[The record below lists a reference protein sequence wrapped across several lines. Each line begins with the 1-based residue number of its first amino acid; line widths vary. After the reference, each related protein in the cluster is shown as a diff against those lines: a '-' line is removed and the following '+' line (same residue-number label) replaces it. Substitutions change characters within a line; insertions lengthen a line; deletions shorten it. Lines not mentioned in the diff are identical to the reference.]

1 MSLTTE
7 KKRALLGMFPELPAR
22 YEKQMKQRGVHNYT
36 VLLTRGDELFARCYH
51 HYSDGRLVE
60 RQRYVF
66 TVSGAVRWG
75 WDEVKGWQVRSDF
88 REPVFCNP
96 AYGYSFDNSYTVLNF
111 EAVGQSCMKYS
122 QAESYAGGML
132 MCYLRLYCK
141 HLNLEYLMK
150 QGYSCLLEEVCTG
163 YWGNVTR
170 LKVSPRINWRSN
182 DLLKMLELNRNE
194 FKLLRG
200 RENLYEL
207 YCGYREDFPRMKP
220 ADILA
225 LARLIGA
232 QRGTFDICLR
242 RTGLTPEKLM
252 KYLIKQDA
260 EIHDYYDYLD
270 QCMRLN
276 YDRAD
281 PAVSLPRDFHAKHE
295 QLAEIERALAEERLA
310 KKTAQQDKL
319 IAELAEYRRKL
330 EFEHGRLILVQPK
343 SVREIVDEGAALSH
357 CVGGYAE
364 RHAKGALHIMFLR
377 RADHP
382 DVPWYTVEISKELK
396 IVQCRGYKNNVEQ
409 RGGTPKAPEVTEFEN
424 VYREYLAVIRAQE
437 TAKKARKTA

>member
-1 MSLTTE
+1 MSLKAEE
-7 KKRALLGMFPELPAR
+7 KRVILGMFPELPAS
-22 YEKQMKQRGVHNYT
+22 YENQMKQRGAHNYA
-36 VLLTRGDELFARCYH
+36 VLLTRGNELFARCYH

-66 TVSGAVRWG
+66 TVGGAVRWG

-96 AYGYSFDNSYTVLNF
+96 AYGYSFDNRYTVLDF
-111 EAVGQSCMKYS
+111 AAVGRSCMKYS
-122 QAESYAGGML
+122 QAESYTGSML

-141 HLNLEYLMK
+141 HPNLEYLMK
-150 QGYSCLLEEVCTG
+150 QGYSCLLDEVATG

-170 LKVSPRINWRSN
+170 LKVSPRINWKSN
-182 DLLKMLELNRNE
+182 DLLKMLGLNRDE

-200 RENLYEL
+200 REELYEM
-207 YCGYREDFPRMKP
+207 YIGYREEFPRMKP
-220 ADILA
+220 DDVLS

-232 QRGTFDICLR
+232 RRGTLDICLR
-242 RTGLTPEKLM
+242 RTGLSHKRLM

-270 QCMRLN
+270 QCARLN
-276 YDRAD
+276 YDRTD

-295 QLAEIERALAEERLA
+295 QIAEIERALAEERLA

-330 EFEHGRLILVQPK
+330 EFEHGGLILIQPK
-343 SVREIVDEGAALSH
+343 SVREIVTEGAALSH

-377 RADHP
+377 RADQP
-382 DVPWYTVEISKELK
+382 EKPWYTMEVSKELK
-396 IVQCRGYKNNVEQ
+396 IVQCRGYKNNVE
-409 RGGTPKAPEVTEFEN
+409 RNGGSPKPPEVIEFEK
-424 VYREYLAVIRAQE
+424 VYREYLAAEKTRE
-437 TAKKARKTA
+437 DKKARKTA